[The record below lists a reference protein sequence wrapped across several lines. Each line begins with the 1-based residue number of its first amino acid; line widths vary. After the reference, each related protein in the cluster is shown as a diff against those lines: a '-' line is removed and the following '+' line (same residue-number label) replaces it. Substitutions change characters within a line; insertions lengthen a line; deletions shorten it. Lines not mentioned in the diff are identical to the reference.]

1 MRHTQIKET
10 FTLAFSRTFPVFTGF
25 LVMGTAYG
33 ILMASKGFNPFW
45 ILLIS
50 ATSLC
55 ASMQFVA
62 IPFFAGVFAP
72 MQVFLL
78 SLMVNARHFFYG
90 LSMLERYKGVGKA
103 KGFLI
108 FGLCDE
114 AFAINT
120 STELPDHIDK
130 KMFYLMVTFLVW
142 LYWTG
147 FSFIGGIIANFFTI
161 ETKGLDFTLTALFIV
176 LFLEQVK
183 SKQSLVYGLIGMVS
197 ALVSLYFF
205 GPDNMVIPAMIFIL
219 IVLLGR
225 RKALCN

>member
-1 MRHTQIKET
+1 
-10 FTLAFSRTFPVFTGF
+10 
-25 LVMGTAYG
+25 
-33 ILMASKGFNPFW
+33 
-45 ILLIS
+45 
-50 ATSLC
+50 
-55 ASMQFVA
+55 
-62 IPFFAGVFAP
+62 
-72 MQVFLL
+72 
-78 SLMVNARHFFYG
+78 
-90 LSMLERYKGVGKA
+90 
-103 KGFLI
+103 
-108 FGLCDE
+108 
-114 AFAINT
+114 
-120 STELPDHIDK
+120 
-130 KMFYLMVTFLVW
+130 MFYLMVTFLVW

>member
-1 MRHTQIKET
+1 
-10 FTLAFSRTFPVFTGF
+10 
-25 LVMGTAYG
+25 
-33 ILMASKGFNPFW
+33 MASKGFNPFW

-90 LSMLERYKGVGKA
+90 LSMLERYKGVGRA
-103 KGFLI
+103 KVFLI
-108 FGLCDE
+108 FGFCDE
-114 AFAINT
+114 SFAINT

-147 FSFIGGIIANFFTI
+147 FSFIGGVIANFFTI
-161 ETKGLDFTLTALFIV
+161 ETKGLDFT
-176 LFLEQVK
+176 EQVK